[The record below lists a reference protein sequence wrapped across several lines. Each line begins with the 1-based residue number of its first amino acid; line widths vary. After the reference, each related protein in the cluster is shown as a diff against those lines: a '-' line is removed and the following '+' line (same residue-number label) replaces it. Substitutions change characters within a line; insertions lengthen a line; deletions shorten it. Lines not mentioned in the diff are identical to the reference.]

1 MFLNE
6 IFTKNQIC
14 STSSSMSQ
22 NGVRGGLVFLKRGQ
36 PGGYDIHHWKRLVL
50 YFMGKIAIK
59 SEQQQHRGHERSFS
73 VSTNPILVFGHMTGF
88 WCDCKLVTKISQG
101 FQIRF
106 FCCKL
111 VYPLSRLRPGAVSSP
126 PSMLPPLT
134 SFCSPFCLS
143 VAFQV
148 GYSYCKKQSS
158 WSTPWCLSSVCSNPP
173 PQCLSPLETQY
184 WNPILNRILNPNIET
199 QYWNPILNP
208 NIKTNI

>member
-1 MFLNE
+1 MR
-6 IFTKNQIC
+6 IFQKIKFFPSMNQ
-14 STSSSMSQ
+14 
-22 NGVRGGLVFLKRGQ
+22 NRVWGGLIFLKRGQ
-36 PGGYDIHHWKRLVL
+36 PGGYGIHHWKRLVL
-50 YFMGKIAIK
+50 YVMGKIAIK
-59 SEQQQHRGHERSFS
+59 SKQQQHRGHERSFS
-73 VSTNPILVFGHMTGF
+73 VSTNPNLVFGHMTGF

-158 WSTPWCLSSVCSNPP
+158 WSTPWCLSRIQLSTMCSPLLSVCPP
-173 PQCLSPLETQY
+173 FLAISVVSS
-184 WNPILNRILNPNIET
+184 RILM
-199 QYWNPILNP
+199 L
-208 NIKTNI
+208 